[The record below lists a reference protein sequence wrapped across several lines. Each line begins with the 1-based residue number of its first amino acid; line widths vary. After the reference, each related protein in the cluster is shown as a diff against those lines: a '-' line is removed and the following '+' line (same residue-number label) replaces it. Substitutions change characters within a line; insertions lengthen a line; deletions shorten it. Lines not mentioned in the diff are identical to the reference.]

1 MAHNRAS
8 LEVRSTPGNLRTIW
22 KAMFKSAKFNRVSK
36 SIVEQIRQAILQ
48 GKLKPG
54 DRLPPEKE
62 LAENFGVSKASL
74 REAFRALEAMGFL
87 EVRQGVG
94 GGAFVQE
101 VDLKTASDGLIN
113 FFFFKNPTIEEYSLL
128 RSFIEPQIAE
138 LAAQKIT
145 SEDLDA
151 LADNVE
157 QTKKALD
164 NGSFPHE
171 LEIDFHGRIAA
182 SIGNSLISLIVEFVE
197 SMLSETKE
205 IIQPDYEF
213 ALQVYVAHQRIFD
226 ALRVRDPEA
235 ARMEMLRHVKEVEE
249 GLLACRD
256 KKGLQDIFP
265 SLFQNRDRNL
275 WT

>member
-1 MAHNRAS
+1 
-8 LEVRSTPGNLRTIW
+8 
-22 KAMFKSAKFNRVSK
+22 MFKSAKFNRVSK

-128 RSFIEPQIAE
+128 RSFIEPNIAE
-138 LAAQKIT
+138 LAARQI
-145 SEDLDA
+145 SSDDLDA
-151 LADNVE
+151 LADNIA
-157 QTKKALD
+157 QTKKELD

-182 SIGNSLISLIVEFVE
+182 SIGNSLVSLIVEFVQ
-197 SMLSETKE
+197 SMMSETKE
-205 IIQPDYEF
+205 IIKPDYDF
-213 ALQVYVAHQRIFD
+213 ALQVYLAHQRIFD
-226 ALRVRDPEA
+226 ALRVRDPET
-235 ARMEMLRHVKEVEE
+235 ARLEMLRHVKEVEE
-249 GLLACRD
+249 GLVACRD
-256 KKGLQDIFP
+256 KKGLQDLFP
-265 SLFQNRDRNL
+265 SLFQDRDRTL